1 MSDALKRRPR
11 LAYPFTILTGE
22 NVVRLVAGEDHRYTL
37 RAAGIELWLPQLLQH
52 LKGKNTL
59 ADLLATLAP
68 EHRASAAELVTQ
80 LFGERV
86 LVDGTA
92 LDAHLANKYRVV
104 VEGAGQL
111 YDQLNSHF
119 SAQATTNGMA
129 LYILS
134 QDRLDYEAAIQ
145 ISRRCRKD
153 KKPLLWVSYGAL
165 SRAYVSPLFLPD
177 AGPCF
182 GCLLNSFARLSPAP
196 EIYEALRE
204 HLRQNK
210 RIESVSLPEEA
221 IRVLDGL
228 VRWKLSQAEVA
239 EPPPALYR
247 LHVLEFESHEIATHR
262 VFVDP
267 FCSECSE
274 AKLR

>member
-37 RAAGIELWLPQLLQH
+37 TAPGIELWLPQLLKH
-52 LKGKNTL
+52 LTGKNTL
-59 ADLLATLAP
+59 ADLLATLSP

-92 LDAHLANKYRVV
+92 LDAHLASKYRVV

-119 SAQATTNGMA
+119 SPRTTDGTA
-129 LYILS
+129 LHVLS
-134 QDRLDYEAAIQ
+134 QDRLDYEQAIQ
-145 ISRRCRKD
+145 VSRRCRQEMAL
-153 KKPLLWVSYGAL
+153 LLWVSYGAL

-182 GCLLNSFARLSPAP
+182 GCLLNSFQRLSPAP

-204 HLRQNK
+204 HARQNK
-210 RIESVSLPEEA
+210 RIEPVTLPDEV
-221 IRVLDGL
+221 ICILDGL
-228 VRWKLSQAEVA
+228 VRWKLAQTEIT

-247 LHVLEFESHEIATHR
+247 LHAYEFESHEIATHR

-267 FCSECSE
+267 FCSECGE
-274 AKLR
+274 AMRR